1 MIRECERG
9 HRREESEEGE
19 RKRGERGEIKKLKI
33 LKEGKRITY
42 ILVRKKESSLLTV
55 EPLITVENGEIKV
68 EKKRITDLEEFYSL
82 IAALK
87 YCYNPEQLISV
98 LILPSVIQLTSP
110 LYYSSLISSK
120 TIFPLLNGER
130 LHTFSLFARIS
141 TFTFSSASSCI
152 I

>member
-9 HRREESEEGE
+9 HRREESKKE
-19 RKRGERGEIKKLKI
+19 RKRRGEGEVKKLKI

-55 EPLITVENGEIKV
+55 EPLITVENGEIRV

-87 YCYNPEQLISV
+87 VAVWKFLKEKEKSV
-98 LILPSVIQLTSP
+98 WRKCPVEERVWQFIREHDFLEAKEWFKDRQTQ
-110 LYYSSLISSK
+110 
-120 TIFPLLNGER
+120 NEEEGETKR
-130 LHTFSLFARIS
+130 V
-141 TFTFSSASSCI
+141 
-152 I
+152 